1 MARWP
6 VEICNS
12 SHGKSPTYV
21 IAAETPH
28 RDSARRACSTRFN
41 SCWLLASVAGTLVDH
56 GHCQLSRSG
65 LSAGPNSLNDLANG
79 TEADEEGG
87 MAVNFHQVGQR
98 LRAYRLGKNLTAADI
113 ASLIGV
119 SRAAVYRLEKGELVK
134 IETLEKL
141 SELLD
146 VSLQSLLGVGVEYY
160 SNAVAFFERMRQ
172 LEAGALQILGNFSPI
187 SFLLLSD
194 EYMHH
199 LRTMLAEALPREEGA
214 RRRGEGNIERVL
226 SILAE
231 RRLAAERRNVPVL
244 SIVSTQDI
252 ERFLRFGL
260 IGRFDLS
267 AKEQAKRRQASRR
280 EVERFADLTGR
291 QPIGIQIGVIEN
303 VAPAQ
308 TFQLF
313 ESGDNS
319 AVTLSPYRL
328 GELPNITS
336 GIALVTSAPEAV
348 RLFKETIAEAW
359 AHAKKADAGAAV
371 LHDILRRTRRAD

>member
-1 MARWP
+1 
-6 VEICNS
+6 
-12 SHGKSPTYV
+12 
-21 IAAETPH
+21 
-28 RDSARRACSTRFN
+28 
-41 SCWLLASVAGTLVDH
+41 
-56 GHCQLSRSG
+56 
-65 LSAGPNSLNDLANG
+65 
-79 TEADEEGG
+79 

-267 AKEQAKRRQASRR
+267 AKEQEKRRQASRR

-371 LHDILRRTRRAD
+371 LHDILRRTRRVD